1 MTVGIG
7 KRTSEKN
14 SFADFSQAFYR
25 HLIQM
30 AALQAFLD
38 AHRVPGGTSGS
49 THGGCGSFIFDHA
62 DEEELHRLLAAAP
75 REQIPYL
82 VECALPSGCA
92 PLVLDMDFSA
102 AVAPPGGQRLWE
114 AAGLRE
120 GWTAH
125 LARALYDAYAELV
138 VDMPNRI
145 TMFVLQRPHG
155 YMSATKSKYVDGIHI
170 HAPQLFCEMAVH
182 RRARELTLGKLDED
196 ARSILHTMPQ
206 PVWDLAY
213 ASSSRG
219 GKLAM
224 YGTGKR
230 NEPNCLP
237 YALVEELEVSEAY
250 VTSEVDCP
258 ARAPRDMVR
267 ITSVRIEWPELHLRA
282 PLPSLSE
289 AAVSGAGA
297 ACAPEVAGEVEGEGK
312 AVTPEQWLDVKEL
325 VGMLSVERATISGIR
340 EQHKLNDTM
349 GWAQVLNRLHQLSNG
364 SEEAKQVAL
373 TFSKTATCWWS
384 SPEQCEA
391 SFKQFNH
398 IWGGSPKYLRKR
410 LSGSV
415 SMEESNKL
423 SLSDLH
429 KWARDDSPAAYTGH
443 TWRVPIFSPTKFTYT
458 PPTPEEVK
466 KLVAEVMPTLLASSP
481 EGWKLV
487 KDKHGVLPFNHRFL
501 FGAAEDPNAGL
512 SDFSQL
518 VPAPVVVEVGEA
530 PKSTVAIYSHLG
542 TGKTSL
548 FKYIS
553 GQRGG
558 SGAFLFPKVCY
569 ISARR
574 SFTQSQMSEM
584 EEQVET
590 TKFNTMRSKNKDGT
604 VTIKHFGK
612 GRVEYETRS
621 FGFKSYM
628 NERQLSVAEQ
638 PRIFC
643 QTESLHKYLVDGE
656 LPVDLRFDVLILD
669 ELESLVASL
678 KPSPTMHGKL
688 LDNLKVFTALVSSAD
703 TVVGG
708 DAFLTQRSLDV
719 LRELRKGHPLR
730 LILNHANPY
739 AAGAAPLYQ
748 SRTLHRC
755 FVITSLPKRKMSQAE
770 KDKWRPREDVAGS
783 VISFNN
789 RLVADLK
796 AGLKVVA
803 VWGSRKAGLA
813 FDDYVK
819 DTFYDKRLMATKIQ
833 QWVRWLKVNPR
844 TTSQELRH
852 RLRVTYRSPQPR
864 QFANGKPLPITFD
877 ERTAFMPVLAGTR
890 RKGLRPLGEAS
901 AFHHKFFHSG
911 NKATPGDLNKLNE
924 QWADLNYLAYS
935 PTITVGVNYN
945 PVPFHPPQL
954 PNMFQ
959 RLYIYAC
966 RYGATPRDLMQAS
979 VRVRTIQPPP
989 GEPHLIYVIDHRGS
1003 PPGFVGLDTCLARI
1017 KELKDATLSAAQQ
1030 LKLLTAR
1037 EAAQGLKQLWSPAK
1051 MRSAPPWYDLLLA
1064 RNLNEANVSS
1074 SFPEQVVESYLE
1086 LCGYTG
1092 KLEPEFGGEE
1102 VLVPNLST
1110 LPPSYGEVPC
1120 VSKAVMMELKQVNA
1134 GTEESLSPLYQLAIN
1149 KYYFHERMGLPTF
1162 DWTPPEVFPKVSWP
1176 EWATP
1181 KKVDLLWRGKVDVI
1195 WCDKPCPF
1203 LGEPHHSCNPAVSY
1217 SADGYVDKAA
1227 RFKQIALA
1235 KMATHAD
1242 TLAACLTMDY
1252 HASGG
1257 TLDYSKNTMAAK
1269 AQVMSLIT
1277 AELGLEHAGKAR
1289 SWSPDELWALV
1300 PKFTEERQWP
1310 DLEGSSLKDLSLAQ
1324 RATLVFGLRDR
1335 SGRATETHYADGTE
1349 RTAPCEVRESSRA
1362 AHLAEH
1368 LGMVFNAWCLSS
1380 ITCDFERRE
1389 VVSSEGA
1396 VSTRVDKVRPPN
1408 TPKSPSGK
1416 VSTYYNE
1423 LQKTPEWKAATS
1435 PQEREQLKEAAR
1447 VKWEKD
1453 YPLITPVGM
1462 TLVPWQGAC
1471 GSDPTTGLLW
1481 DLVPPYQAPTTSL
1494 TTHRFR
1500 DDEVDVE

>member
-1 MTVGIG
+1 
-7 KRTSEKN
+7 
-14 SFADFSQAFYR
+14 
-25 HLIQM
+25 M
-30 AALQAFLD
+30 AALQVFLD
-38 AHRVPGGTSGS
+38 AHRVPGGTPGS
-49 THGGCGSFIFDHA
+49 THGGCGSFIFDRA

-82 VECALPSGCA
+82 VECTLPSGCA
-92 PLVLDMDFSA
+92 PLVLDLDFSA
-102 AVAPPGGQRLWE
+102 ATAPPGGQRLWE
-114 AAGLRE
+114 VAGLRE

-125 LARALYDAYAELV
+125 LARALYDSYAELTA
-138 VDMPNRI
+138 DMPSRI
-145 TMFVLQRPHG
+145 TMYVLQRPRG
-155 YMSATKSKYVDGIHI
+155 YMSASKGRYVDGIHI
-170 HAPQLFCEMAVH
+170 HAPQLFCEMTVH

-196 ARSILHTMPQ
+196 VMSILHTMPQ

-213 ASSSRG
+213 ASSNRG

-230 NEPNCLP
+230 NEPDCLP
-237 YALVEELEVSEAY
+237 YGLVEELEVSQAY
-250 VTSEVDCP
+250 VASEVECP
-258 ARAPRDMVR
+258 TRSPRDMVR
-267 ITSVRIEWPELHLRA
+267 ITSVRMEWPELRLRHPLLA
-282 PLPSLSE
+282 PLHSE
-289 AAVSGAGA
+289 AAAGGAGGG
-297 ACAPEVAGEVEGEGK
+297 CAPEAAEAPGEVEGEA
-312 AVTPEQWLDVKEL
+312 AVVTYEQWLDVVSL

-340 EQHKLNDTM
+340 EHHKAEDTM
-349 GWAQVLNRLHQLSNG
+349 GWAQVLNRLHQLSGG
-364 SEEAKQVAL
+364 SEEARQLAL
-373 TFSKTATCWWS
+373 AFSKTAATWWS
-384 SPEQCEA
+384 SPAQCEA
-391 SFKQFNH
+391 SLKQFNH

-410 LSGSV
+410 LSGGV

-429 KWARDDSPAAYTGH
+429 KWACDDSPAAYKAH
-443 TWRVPIFSPTKFTYT
+443 AWLAPVFSPTRFVYT
-458 PPTPEEVK
+458 PPTPEEVA
-466 KLVAEVMPTLLASSP
+466 KLVIEVVPTLLTSSP
-481 EGWKLV
+481 EGWELV
-487 KDKHGVLPFNHRFL
+487 KDKHGVLPFHHRYL

-518 VPAPVVVEVGEA
+518 VPAPVVIEKGEA
-530 PKSTVAIYSHLG
+530 PRSTVAIYSHLG

-548 FKYIS
+548 FKYLS
-553 GQRGG
+553 GQRNGRN
-558 SGAFLFPKVCY
+558 FLFPKVCY

-574 SFTQSQMSEM
+574 SFTQSQMGEM

-590 TKFNTMRSKNKDGT
+590 TQFNTIRSKNKDGT
-604 VTIKHFGK
+604 VSIKRFGEK
-612 GRVEYETRS
+612 VVYETRS
-621 FGFKSYM
+621 FGFKNYM
-628 NERQLSVAEQ
+628 NEGHLSVVEQ

-688 LDNLKVFTALVSSAD
+688 LDNLKVFSALVISAGA
-703 TVVGG
+703 VVAG

-755 FVITSLPKRKMSQAE
+755 FAITSLPKRKMSQA
-770 KDKWRPREDVAGS
+770 DLVKWRPREDVTTS
-783 VISFNN
+783 VNSFNN
-789 RLVADLK
+789 RLVADLR
-796 AGLKVVA
+796 AGLKVVV

-813 FDDYVK
+813 FDAFVK
-819 DTFYDKRLMATKIQ
+819 DTFYDKRLMATKIKCWWQ
-833 QWVRWLKVNPR
+833 WLKANPR
-844 TTSQELRH
+844 TTSQALRH
-852 RLRVTYRSPQPR
+852 RLKVTYRSPLPR
-864 QFANGKPLPITFD
+864 ELIDGKPQPLTYQVRVVFK
-877 ERTAFMPVLAGTR
+877 EVLAGTR
-890 RKGLRPLGEAS
+890 RSDVRPLGEAS

-911 NKATPGDLNKLNE
+911 NKATPGDLANINE
-924 QWADLNYLAYS
+924 QWADLNYLGYS

-979 VRVRTIQPPP
+979 LRVRVIQPPP

-1003 PPGFVGLDTCLARI
+1003 PPGFVGVDTCLARI
-1017 KELKDATLSAAQQ
+1017 GELKAATLSAAQQ
-1030 LKLLTAR
+1030 HKLLTAR
-1037 EAAQGLKQLWSPAK
+1037 EVAQGLSCIPIPTKL
-1051 MRSAPPWYDLLLA
+1051 RTAPPWYDLLLA

-1074 SFPEQVVESYLE
+1074 SFPEQVVDKYLE

-1092 KLEPEFGGEE
+1092 ELEPEFVGEE
-1102 VLVPNLST
+1102 VLVPHQDT
-1110 LPPSYGEVPC
+1110 TPPSYGEVPC
-1120 VSKAVMMELKQVNA
+1120 VSKITMMGLKQVNA
-1134 GTEESLSPLYQLAIN
+1134 GTEESLPPLYQLAIN
-1149 KYYFHERMGLPTF
+1149 KYYFHERMGLPTI
-1162 DWTPPEVFPKVSWP
+1162 DWTPPEVFPPEVSWP

-1181 KKVDLLWRGKVDVI
+1181 EQVDLLWRGRVDVI

-1203 LGEPHHSCNPAVSY
+1203 KGEPQHACNPIAGY

-1257 TLDYSKNTMAAK
+1257 TLDYAKNTMAAK
-1269 AQVMSLIT
+1269 AQVMRLIT
-1277 AELGLEHAGKAR
+1277 AELGLEHAGMAR

-1310 DLEGSSLKDLSLAQ
+1310 DLEGTSLQGLSLSQ

-1335 SGRATETHYADGTE
+1335 SGRATETHYADGEE
-1349 RTAPCEVRESSRA
+1349 RPAPCEVRETSRA

-1368 LGMVFNAWCLSS
+1368 LGMVFDAWCLSS

-1389 VVSSEGA
+1389 TTSGEGVVTS
-1396 VSTRVDKVRPPN
+1396 RVDKVRPPN

-1435 PQEREQLKEAAR
+1435 PEVREQLKEAAR

-1500 DDEVDVE
+1500 DEEVDVE